1 MARRFPWRVTLGVAI
16 LVVLGGCSTLAV
28 RVPPGMFV
36 STSHFVPGVR
46 TLGVVQ
52 AKEQRI
58 VFAPLALFVDN
69 ARIRQELYEKLIAK
83 ASAAG
88 ATGVTD
94 IKFGSRVSPWTYLSA
109 LVVTVVIDFTVEG
122 FAVVQE

>member
-1 MARRFPWRVTLGVAI
+1 MARRFAWRVTLGVAI

-52 AKEQRI
+52 AKKTVI
-58 VFAPLALFVDN
+58 APLILFVN
-69 ARIRQELYEKLIAK
+69 INKVRQGLYEELIGK
-83 ASAAG
+83 AREAG

-94 IKFGSRVSPWTYLSA
+94 ISFSWMPSPWTFLSA
-109 LVVTVVIDFTVEG
+109 VLATAVIDFTIEG
-122 FAVVQE
+122 FAVVEK